1 MRKLIWTTLI
11 VCVVYVII
19 HQFLLQIPAREN
31 WIYNLGIL
39 FQGLSLSYIAAFLFF
54 IVHNYYPDVI
64 TKKKY
69 QPVIDRELSD
79 LWEICN
85 SLTYMMSY
93 HSGVQVYNGS
103 DDFKE
108 SVADQLRKLPV
119 SLNEDVEEENIDES
133 ENNSPKKYSLP
144 PDPEFD
150 EKSMPIRIREMGFD
164 KWSDAIEYTNSNIS
178 ITLSKILKMKD
189 VVKEETILKIFD
201 LEKSINDFRIVAKI
215 YEESKNKTFRNG
227 YLEQKFVKFYE
238 GTEELKEYNKRYKHP
253 KNYRF

>member
-11 VCVVYVII
+11 VCVVYVTI
-19 HQFLLQIPAREN
+19 HQFLLQIPASGE

-54 IVHNYYPDVI
+54 IVHNYYPDFV

-93 HSGVQVYNGS
+93 HSGVQVDNRA
-103 DDFKE
+103 DNFKE
-108 SVADQLRKLPV
+108 SVAEQLQNLPV
-119 SLNEDVEEENIDES
+119 DLIEDVKEENIDGIDT
-133 ENNSPKKYSLP
+133 NSQRKYPLP

-150 EKSMPIRIREMGFD
+150 EKSKPIRIREMGFD
-164 KWSDAIEYTNSNIS
+164 KWSEAIEYTNSNIS
-178 ITLSKILKMKD
+178 LTLSKVLKMKD
-189 VVKEETILKIFD
+189 VVKEETILNIFD

-215 YEESKNKTFRNG
+215 YEESYNKTFKNG

-238 GTEELKEYNKRYKHP
+238 STEELKDYNKRYKHP